1 MAAALLLGPTHKAK
15 AEDAGWGL
23 AQHPHV
29 QPSWGIG
36 MARGTQAP
44 LCPSA
49 PFAPAS
55 VVQLHNNNMTLGEKA
70 ELLQD
75 AGLDEGRL
83 CNAVFLASCHSK
95 ILCS

>member
-36 MARGTQAP
+36 MARGTQGTP
-44 LCPSA
+44 LSFCPFC
-49 PFAPAS
+49 PC
-55 VVQLHNNNMTLGEKA
+55 LG
-70 ELLQD
+70 
-75 AGLDEGRL
+75 G
-83 CNAVFLASCHSK
+83 AVA
-95 ILCS
+95 